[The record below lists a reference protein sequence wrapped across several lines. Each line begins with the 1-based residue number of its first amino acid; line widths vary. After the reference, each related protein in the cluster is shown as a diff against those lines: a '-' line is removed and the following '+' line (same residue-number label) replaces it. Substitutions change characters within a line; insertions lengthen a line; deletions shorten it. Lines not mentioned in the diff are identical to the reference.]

1 MERTVIKLTPS
12 GKVKDRYYLDFDS
25 GESLTVTI
33 NQIADYSIFT
43 GRVLSDDEFKALK
56 ADAEK
61 VSARSRALRM
71 LGNRPMSRKEVTD
84 RLTQKGTDEETAEE
98 TADWLLS
105 IGALNDEEYA
115 GQIVRHYA
123 AKGYGAGRIRDELYR
138 RGVPRELWDD
148 ALSELPDSEDT
159 VYKLLKSKIK
169 SENPDRAEITKAA
182 NALYRRGFSWDEIK
196 SAVNKFEAEENSW

>member
-1 MERTVIKLTPS
+1 MERTVTKLTPS

-43 GRVLSDDEFKALK
+43 GRVLNEEEFEALRG
-56 ADAEK
+56 DAEK
-61 VSARSRALRM
+61 VSARARALRM
-71 LGNRPMSRKEVTD
+71 LGHRPMSRKEVTD
-84 RLTQKGTDEETAEE
+84 RLCEKGTAEETAEE
-98 TADWLLS
+98 TAEWLIS
-105 IGALNDEEYA
+105 IGAVNDEEYA
-115 GQIVRHYA
+115 LQIVRHYS
-123 AKGYGAGRIRDELYR
+123 AKGYGTGRIRDELYR
-138 RGVPRELWDD
+138 RGVPRDLWEA
-148 ALSELPDSEDT
+148 ALEQMPEQDDT

-196 SAVNKFEAEENSW
+196 RAVNKFETEENSW

>member
-1 MERTVIKLTPS
+1 MERTVTKLTPS
-12 GKVKDRYYLDFDS
+12 GKIKGRYYLDFDS

-43 GRVLSDDEFKALK
+43 GRVLDEEEFEALRS
-56 ADAEK
+56 DAEK
-61 VSARSRALRM
+61 VSARARALRM
-71 LGNRPMSRKEVTD
+71 LGHRPMSRKEVTD
-84 RLTQKGTDEETAEE
+84 RLAQKGTDEVTAEE
-98 TADWLLS
+98 TADWLQN

-115 GQIVRHYA
+115 LQIVRHYSA
-123 AKGYGAGRIRDELYR
+123 RGYGVGRIKDEFYK

-148 ALSELPDSEDT
+148 ALSERPDSDET

-169 SENPDRAEITKAA
+169 SENPDRSEITKAA